1 MASTIVKAIPLST
14 FNAAALLAGYQALNT
29 GLDEA
34 CFLIIIN
41 NDSNT
46 DVTISYDGVTDHDYI
61 SSNET
66 KSISSQTNAQPNA
79 YAALFAKHMP
89 VYVKGV
95 AGVGTIT
102 LSGYYV

>member
-14 FNAAALLAGYQALNT
+14 FNAAALGAAYQALST

-34 CFLIIIN
+34 CFMIIIN

-46 DVTISYDGVTDHDYI
+46 DITISYDGITDHDYV
-61 SSNET
+61 SNNET
-66 KSISSQTNAQPNA
+66 RTLASQTNAQPNA
-79 YAALFAKHMP
+79 MAALFPKYMP
-89 VYVKGV
+89 VYIKGV
-95 AGVGTIT
+95 AGVGTVT